1 MVADLS
7 DEALQSLPRGGH
19 DYQKIYAAY
28 LAATEYVGAPTVV
41 LAKTIKGWTLGPEI
55 EARNATHQIKKM
67 TKPQLRALRDRLFLH
82 DEIPDAALDADMPP
96 YYRPAADSPAARY
109 LAERRRVLGGPLPR
123 RLVRPKTL
131 DAPDAAV
138 FAEFLEGSGKL
149 SASTTMAFARLLRNL
164 VRDPSIG
171 KRVVP
176 IVSDEART
184 FGLEPLIANVQI
196 YSPDGQSYTPVDAD
210 LALHYAESETGQ
222 VLEEGIT
229 ESGATATFTAAATAY
244 ATWGEPLIPCYL
256 FYSMFGFQRVGDLLW
271 ALSDMRGR
279 GFLFGCT
286 AGRTTLNGEGLQH
299 QDGHSLVLASVVPT
313 VAAYD
318 PAFAYE
324 VAIIIED
331 GIRRMTGPDP
341 EDRYWYI
348 TLYNENYPMP
358 ALPPE
363 PDEAD
368 RVRLGTIRGMYRFA
382 DHLGPPSDSDP
393 TAEAGKPATL
403 LFSGSAWQAAM
414 EARTLLADDWG
425 VDADA
430 WSVTSYKSLREDC
443 LSAERWNRLHPGED
457 PRVPLVTESLAGS
470 DGPVVA
476 VTDFVRAVPDQI
488 SRFVPRH
495 FTSLGTDGFGRSDT
509 RDTLRRFF
517 EVDAAHIVV
526 AVLDGL
532 VASGDVQPDLVSK
545 AIHQYGIDAS
555 SGDPWTR

>member
-1 MVADLS
+1 
-7 DEALQSLPRGGH
+7 
-19 DYQKIYAAY
+19 
-28 LAATEYVGAPTVV
+28 VV

-67 TKPQLRALRDRLFLH
+67 TKPQLRTLRDRLFLH

-96 YYRPAADSPAARY
+96 YYRPAPDSPAARY
-109 LAERRRVLGGPLPR
+109 LAERRRSLGGPLPIR
-123 RLVRPKTL
+123 VVRPKPL
-131 DAPDAAV
+131 DPPDPAV

-164 VRDPSIG
+164 VRDPSVG
-171 KRVVP
+171 DRVVP

-184 FGLEPLIANVQI
+184 FGLESLIANVQI

-229 ESGATATFTAAATAY
+229 EAGATATFTAAATAY
-244 ATWGEPLIPCYL
+244 ATWAEPLIPCYL

-271 ALSDMRGR
+271 ALGDMRGR
-279 GFLFGCT
+279 GFLLGCT

-358 ALPPE
+358 ALPAGA
-363 PDEAD
+363 DEAE

-382 DHLGPPSDSDP
+382 DRAGVPPSDAKSNGSREDR
-393 TAEAGKPATL
+393 KPATL
-403 LFSGSAWQAAM
+403 LFSGSSWQAAM
-414 EARTLLADDWG
+414 EARTLLAEDWG

-443 LSAERWNRLHPGED
+443 LSAERWNRLHPGEA
-457 PRVPLVTESLAGS
+457 PKVPLVTGSLAGS
-470 DGPVVA
+470 AGPVVA
-476 VTDFVRAVPDQI
+476 VTDFVREVPDQI

-526 AVLDGL
+526 AVLSGL
-532 VASGDVQPDLVSK
+532 VASGDVQPDVVSK